1 MSESHGEHSTHWPP
15 SRFKL
20 TQVNRELPINAEDVS
35 LLNSRI
41 GSTVWQIQALEDT
54 LAHFITIAL
63 KVTDRS
69 KAMDEAEKVLGDV
82 RGLTLGRLVG
92 EIKTS
97 IQLPEGFEE
106 SLKTFL
112 DERNWLIHRIWRL
125 HHTDIYHADRF
136 SLLLKRIDKL
146 ADESKKFNHIFA
158 DMLERYVVSKGVSR
172 EFIDNEAE
180 KTLKKWVN
188 GKTRNEQ

>member
-1 MSESHGEHSTHWPP
+1 
-15 SRFKL
+15 L
-20 TQVNRELPINAEDVS
+20 TQVYRERPINAEDVS

-69 KAMDEAEKVLGDV
+69 KAINEAEKVLGDV
-82 RGLTLGRLVG
+82 RGLTLGRLIG

-97 IQLPEGFEE
+97 TQLPGGFED
-106 SLKTFL
+106 SLKAFL
-112 DERNWLIHRIWRL
+112 NERNWLIHRIWRL
-125 HHTDIYHADRF
+125 HHTDIYNTDRF
-136 SLLLKRIDKL
+136 SSLLERIDKL
-146 ADESKKFNHIFA
+146 AEEAKRFNHMFA
-158 DMLERYVVSKGVSR
+158 DMLEKYVVLKGVSR

-180 KTLKKWVN
+180 KTLENWVN
-188 GKTRNEQ
+188 GKTRNE